1 MKDLLIELANIN
13 SYSYNL
19 EGLEKVKDLLKSWYL
34 ELNEKFSHLNLKFR
48 EIELKP
54 QSLVNKAG
62 KLEEQKL
69 GKALLITK
77 EVNPD
82 LPSVLLMGHMDTVF
96 PPTIGFNECK
106 DLGNG
111 IMNGPGVSDLKGG
124 LVVMLK
130 ALEKFEASPE
140 AEKLNWQV
148 FFNPDEEIGSPGSS
162 EIFSQVAKH
171 NKWGLIYEPSLPD
184 GSFTY
189 RRKGAANYQLV
200 IRGKAAHVGR
210 AFGEGISAI
219 SIAAEFINAGNVLN
233 EDPNVI
239 INFGK
244 IEGGGPLNIV
254 PDLAILGFNIRIEEN
269 TDEERVLKTI
279 NELIGKLKN
288 KYPGAE
294 FNLHGK
300 FNRKPKIPNEK
311 LDSLYTI
318 LEECCSELNL
328 SYKTRNTGGCCDGNN
343 IWEYGLPNIDT
354 LGVRGKDIHSTDEI
368 IYLDSLE
375 ERRELSY
382 LLLKR
387 LALI

>member
-19 EGLEKVKDLLKSWYL
+19 EGLEKVKDLLKSLYL
-34 ELNEKFSHLNLKFR
+34 ELNEKFSHLNLKFE

-54 QSLVNKAG
+54 QNLVDKSGNIK
-62 KLEEQKL
+62 EQEL

-77 EVNPD
+77 ETNPD

-96 PPTIGFNECK
+96 PPAIGFNECK

-124 LVVMLK
+124 LIVMLK

-162 EIFSQVAKH
+162 ELFPQVAKH

-210 AFGEGISAI
+210 AFDEGISAI
-219 SIAAEFINAGNVLN
+219 SIAAEFINAGNALN
-233 EDPNVI
+233 EDQNVI

-279 NELIGKLKN
+279 NELIEKLKN
-288 KYPGAE
+288 KHPGAE
-294 FNLHGK
+294 FDLHGK

-343 IWEYGLPNIDT
+343 MWEYGLPNIDT

-375 ERRELSY
+375 ERKELSY

>member
-1 MKDLLIELANIN
+1 MQDLLIELANIN

-19 EGLEKVKDLLKSWYL
+19 EGLEKVKNLLKSWYL
-34 ELNEKFSHLNLKFR
+34 ELNKKFSYLNLKFE

-54 QSLVNKAG
+54 HNLVNKYGNIEAR
-62 KLEEQKL
+62 KL
-69 GKALLITK
+69 GKALRITK
-77 EVNPD
+77 ETNSD

-96 PPTIGFNECK
+96 PPAMGFNECK

-111 IMNGPGVSDLKGG
+111 IMNGPGVSDIKGG
-124 LVVMLK
+124 LIVMLK

-140 AEKLNWQV
+140 ARKLNWQV
-148 FFNPDEEIGSPGSS
+148 FLNSDEEIGSPGSGEFFL
-162 EIFSQVAKH
+162 EIAKH

-210 AFGEGISAI
+210 AFNEGISAI
-219 SIAAEFINAGNVLN
+219 AIAAEFINAANVLN
-233 EDPNVI
+233 EDPNII

-254 PDLAILGFNIRIEEN
+254 PDLSILGFNIRIEEN
-269 TDEERVLKTI
+269 KDEERVLKEV
-279 NELIGKLKN
+279 NDLLEKLKT

-294 FNLHGK
+294 FDLHGK
-300 FNRKPKIPNEK
+300 FNRKPKVPNEK

-318 LEECCSELNL
+318 LEECCKELKLN
-328 SYKTRNTGGCCDGNN
+328 YETRNTGGCCDGNN
-343 IWEYGLPNIDT
+343 MWEYGLPNIDT
-354 LGVRGKDIHSTDEI
+354 LGVRGKDIHSTNEI
-368 IYLDSLE
+368 IHLDSLE
-375 ERRELSY
+375 ERKELSY